1 MGQSR
6 LQLHQILKSFTD
18 TVEGQSYFQP
28 KPNVTM
34 DYPAIVYT
42 LDFADTKFANNKP
55 YSRTDR
61 YQVTIIDQNP
71 DTELR
76 EMVAALPMCTFRRAF
91 ATSGLNHYIFDLYF

>member
-18 TVEGQSYFQP
+18 EVEGRSYFQP
-28 KPNVTM
+28 QPNVTM
-34 DYPAIVYT
+34 VYPAIVYI
-42 LDFADTKFANNKP
+42 LDFEDAKFADNKP

-61 YQVTIIDQNP
+61 YQVTIIDRDP
-71 DTELR
+71 DTVLR
-76 EMVAALPMCTFRRAF
+76 KKVGDLPMSRFRRSF